1 MCLWWNKMNE
11 GFELLNGL
19 FYWLPDELN
28 LETKIEKEEE
38 WERSSIWWEEL
49 GDMGG
54 QVGVTVWRGVKVQGI
69 KTTVY
74 CKIYCEAW
82 IYAQV
87 SIEGEQE
94 TVTEPVGFSLGWEC
108 GRTGTRKE
116 KRAEEETINTTR
128 PTGSC
133 QALHPSLPEH
143 FLWDSARCTRGLLLS
158 SAPPEDEGHTWI
170 HTGSHS
176 WREELQAVQAPV
188 EDTESDGG

>member
-1 MCLWWNKMNE
+1 MNE

-54 QVGVTVWRGVKVQGI
+54 QVGVTVWGGVKVKGI
-69 KTTVY
+69 KTTVC

-94 TVTEPVGFSLGWEC
+94 TQWLSQWGSVLAENVGEQAQE
-108 GRTGTRKE
+108 RRNERK
-116 KRAEEETINTTR
+116 RR
-128 PTGSC
+128 
-133 QALHPSLPEH
+133 Q
-143 FLWDSARCTRGLLLS
+143 
-158 SAPPEDEGHTWI
+158 
-170 HTGSHS
+170 
-176 WREELQAVQAPV
+176 
-188 EDTESDGG
+188 